1 MNVSVVELAKNTW
14 QEFGKDNVG
23 RLGAALAY
31 YTFTSFFPL
40 LLVLISLVG
49 IALSLGFE
57 SAEDARTTVLN
68 AVESNLPAARDLLAE
83 SFRDTEQN
91 AGSLGIVGLLTG
103 LWAASGV
110 FAQLDQAFSVI
121 FDISPR
127 KRTIIEN
134 LKARGQAA
142 LIVIIIAALLIGSL
156 VFGTVLTTVDSVA
169 RSLPGGAIFGFVINI
184 AVSLIL
190 STGVF
195 AMLFKFLPDKPV
207 TWKAA
212 LLGGAFASV
221 TWQIGREL
229 LTWWLGRA
237 SNEATAGTVVGS
249 VLAFLALVYYASQI
263 IMLGAEL
270 TATYDEMA
278 HPEKVRHKT
287 SEDSPMPGPGQ
298 PAVDEGGNQIE
309 GTGSAGTA
317 SNGQASK
324 EEKSKSG
331 SGDNQQASRS
341 RNSQNAATAAS
352 PDAQER
358 ISTFGTGFVGGVL
371 ASLITGR
378 IVVGKVVNRV
388 LHREES

>member
-1 MNVSVVELAKNTW
+1 MKVSVVALAKNTW
-14 QEFGKDNVG
+14 SEFGKDNVG

-68 AVESNLPAARDLLAE
+68 RVTSSLPAARDLVAE
-83 SFRDTEQN
+83 SFQDTEQN
-91 AGSLGIVGLLTG
+91 SGTLGLAALLTG

-110 FAQLDQAFSVI
+110 FSQLDQAFSII

-127 KRTIIEN
+127 KKSLIEN
-134 LKARGQAA
+134 LKSRAQAGI
-142 LIVIIIAALLIGSL
+142 IVIAIAVLMIGSL
-156 VFGTVLTTVDSVA
+156 VFSTVLATADSLV
-169 RSLPGGAIFGFVINI
+169 RSLPAGGTVAWLLNL
-184 AVSLIL
+184 AVSLVL
-190 STGVF
+190 SAGVF
-195 AMLFKFLPDKPV
+195 AALFKFLPDKPV

-212 LLGGAFASV
+212 LIGGAFTSV

-229 LTWWLGRA
+229 LTWWLGRSA
-237 SNEATAGTVVGS
+237 NDATAGTVVGS
-249 VLAFLALVYYASQI
+249 VLAFLGLVYYASQI

-278 HPEKVRHKT
+278 NPDLVRHKT
-287 SEDSPMPGPGQ
+287 SEDSPLRGPGQ
-298 PAVDEGGNQIE
+298 PEVGESGE
-309 GTGSAGTA
+309 PVGTGGK
-317 SNGQASK
+317 G
-324 EEKSKSG
+324 EEQQDG
-331 SGDNQQASRS
+331 SSRKKNQESSRREGSRS
-341 RNSQNAATAAS
+341 AARSNASTTAAEAA
-352 PDAQER
+352 PER

-378 IVVGKVVNRV
+378 ILVGKVAGRVFNRGDAD
-388 LHREES
+388 EA